1 MHSMLRFQ
9 IEAASTHKETL
20 LMIRVGLA
28 DCGDLISTMSHHLC
42 REKQQPFSFYLAAGT
57 LKCIKFPL
65 GDLRSVFSPVVA
77 D

>member
-1 MHSMLRFQ
+1 
-9 IEAASTHKETL
+9 
-20 LMIRVGLA
+20 MIHAGLA
-28 DCGDLISTMSHHLC
+28 DCGDLISTVSHHLW
-42 REKQQPFSFYLAAGT
+42 REKQRPFAFYLAAGT

>member
-1 MHSMLRFQ
+1 
-9 IEAASTHKETL
+9 
-20 LMIRVGLA
+20 MIHVGLA
-28 DCGDLISTMSHHLC
+28 ECGDISTVSHHVW
-42 REKQQPFSFYLAAGT
+42 REKQWPFSFYLAAGT